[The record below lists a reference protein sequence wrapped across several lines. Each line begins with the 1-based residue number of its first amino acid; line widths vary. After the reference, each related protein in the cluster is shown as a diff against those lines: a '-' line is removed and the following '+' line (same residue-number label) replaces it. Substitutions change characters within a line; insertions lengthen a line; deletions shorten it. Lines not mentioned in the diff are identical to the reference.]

1 MVVGVVLVVVF
12 VVVGSTVCMF
22 GLVVAVVVVVG
33 MVVRFGTAI
42 GVSSTFDVLAY
53 VHVGLGY
60 YCTVSPVGCIVV
72 VASCVYF
79 VGIVVARFTSAVVVC
94 LEWGAVSFLGAI
106 QKTCRALP

>member
-22 GLVVAVVVVVG
+22 GLVVVVVVVVI
-33 MVVRFGTAI
+33 VVKFGI
-42 GVSSTFDVLAY
+42 DIVLSSTFDVLAF
-53 VHVGLGY
+53 VHVDLGY
-60 YCTVSPVGCIVV
+60 CCNVPPVSCIVA
-72 VASCVYF
+72 VAFGVHF